1 MTDLAAIGQP
11 ERTGRQAQMIEDAAD
26 LALDV
31 SDGSEL
37 IGYVVLSFYGNGS
50 SRSAGFRPSPQ
61 DHKIGEAMFRA
72 WAKQVLDDHISY
84 GEGVS
89 AAHNVLNGDA

>member
-1 MTDLAAIGQP
+1 MLKVIEAQQRS
-11 ERTGRQAQMIEDAAD
+11 ERQAQMIEDATE
-26 LALDV
+26 LAMDQ
-31 SDGSEL
+31 SDGSNL
-37 IGYVVLSFYGNGS
+37 IGYVTLAFYTDGGA
-50 SRSAGFRPSPQ
+50 RSAGYRPSPQ

>member
-1 MTDLAAIGQP
+1 MTLKAIEALQRS
-11 ERTGRQAQMIEDAAD
+11 ERQAQMIEDATN
-26 LALDV
+26 LAMDEGE
-31 SDGSEL
+31 GSEL
-37 IGYVVLSFYGNGS
+37 MGYVTLAFYTDGTN
-50 SRSAGFRPSPQ
+50 RSAGYRPSPE

-72 WAKQVLDDHISY
+72 WAKQVLEDHIAY